1 MYETGLHRQISH
13 QAFFVI
19 LNLLDYLTTHTLIST
34 DGQELM
40 PVGSAVI
47 ENYGLIGLL
56 VFKLSL
62 TSLVILL
69 GKTFSFKDSLW
80 ELLNGF
86 LTAVVVWNSTGIF
99 LSMFFP
105 V

>member
-40 PVGSAVI
+40 PVGNAII
-47 ENYGLIGLL
+47 ENYGLTGLL
-56 VFKLSL
+56 AFKLSL
-62 TSLVILL
+62 TFLVILL
-69 GKTFSFKDSLW
+69 GKVFRFKDSLW

>member
-1 MYETGLHRQISH
+1 
-13 QAFFVI
+13 
-19 LNLLDYLTTHTLIST
+19 
-34 DGQELM
+34 M
-40 PVGSAVI
+40 PVGNAII
-47 ENYGLIGLL
+47 ENYGLTGLL
-56 VFKLSL
+56 AFKLSL
-62 TSLVILL
+62 TFLVILL
-69 GKTFSFKDSLW
+69 GKVFRFKDSLW